1 MARQFMRLLG
11 LFVVGFAPL
20 VGCGSKASSKQSVKG
35 HVWYHGE
42 PLPGGTIV
50 FVPDEERGSS
60 GALVKGS
67 ISSDGTFTLDSDMPA
82 GWYRVAIAP
91 LPSVSSSTP
100 TVADPYPGP
109 PARYR
114 NPQLSGLI
122 GEVKK
127 ATDNAFDFQLDDV

>member
-1 MARQFMRLLG
+1 MFRQIILMLG
-11 LFVVGFAPL
+11 LLAIGFVPL
-20 VGCGSKASSKQSVKG
+20 AGCGSKESDKKSVKG
-35 HVWYHGE
+35 RVWYRGE

-60 GALVKGS
+60 GTLVKGA
-67 ISSDGTFTLDSDMPA
+67 ISSDGSFTLNSDMPA

-91 LPSVSSSTP
+91 LPSPTSSTP
-100 TVADPYPGP
+100 TVAHPYPGP

-114 NPQLSGLI
+114 NPHLSGLI

-127 ATDNAFDFQLDDV
+127 ATDNAFEFQLDDA